1 MSISH
6 IIIVALVMIIVIPPE
21 KLPEVMRNIARLFND
36 LRRSTSGVWDD
47 IKREAAVRPEDLFKH
62 TQKDSVQQANANL
75 NIEPV
80 SGAQAVQNQSQEI
93 PSKVD
98 SSDGSKS

>member
-6 IIIVALVMIIVIPPE
+6 IIIVALVMIIVIPPD
-21 KLPEVMRNIARLFND
+21 KLPEVMRNLARVFNE

-62 TQKDSVQQANANL
+62 NQKDIHQ
-75 NIEPV
+75 PT
-80 SGAQAVQNQSQEI
+80 QEI
-93 PSKVD
+93 QPIAETVVASHEHTHQPQTKAE

>member
-6 IIIVALVMIIVIPPE
+6 IIIVALVMIIVIPPD
-21 KLPEVMRNIARLFND
+21 KLPEVMRNIARVFNE

-62 TQKDSVQQANANL
+62 NQKNAHQPMQETQHVTDTV
-75 NIEPV
+75 
-80 SGAQAVQNQSQEI
+80 AVSQEQNHQ
-93 PSKVD
+93 PHTKAD